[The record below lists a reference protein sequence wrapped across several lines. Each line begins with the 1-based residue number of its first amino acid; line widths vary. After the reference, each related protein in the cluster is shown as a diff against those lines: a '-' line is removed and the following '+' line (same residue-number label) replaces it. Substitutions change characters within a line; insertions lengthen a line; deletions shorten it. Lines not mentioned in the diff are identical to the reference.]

1 MSIRSVLSIGR
12 TTCVSGSPKREL
24 YSTTFIP
31 LFVRIR
37 PKYRQPLNVL
47 PSAFI
52 AFIVGIIM
60 VFITSSSS
68 SLVQKGQGEKVP
80 IPPVLRPLSPSSAR
94 LWSHEVIIGTIVL
107 PSVKESTDTSSPGVY
122 LRPRIHSSITILLPA
137 EPKALSSIMLFKPS
151 SASSSVLHTSTPL
164 PRARPSA
171 FKTMGAPFSRR

>member
-1 MSIRSVLSIGR
+1 
-12 TTCVSGSPKREL
+12 EL

-68 SLVQKGQGEKVP
+68 SFVQKGQGEKVP

-122 LRPRIHSSITILLPA
+122 LRPRIHSSI
-137 EPKALSSIMLFKPS
+137 
-151 SASSSVLHTSTPL
+151 
-164 PRARPSA
+164 
-171 FKTMGAPFSRR
+171 